1 AMAGTTSAGAPA
13 LVAPVR
19 GVAARSDANFVY
31 YTEGPALRVLT
42 ASALPSLASTPL
54 DTLTHPGLGIAYDA
68 LTEAVYWVEDD
79 TGATSIHSRPLA
91 VNGTQR
97 TLATNQKGANCIAVD
112 DQAVY
117 WLSNGVP
124 YKMPK

>member
-1 AMAGTTSAGAPA
+1 MSLGAMPAMASRA
-13 LVAPVR
+13 
-19 GVAARSDANFVY
+19 
-31 YTEGPALRVLT
+31 
-42 ASALPSLASTPL
+42 
-54 DTLTHPGLGIAYDA
+54 
-68 LTEAVYWVEDD
+68 
-79 TGATSIHSRPLA
+79 GATSIHSRPLA
-91 VNGTQR
+91 QNGPQR

>member
-1 AMAGTTSAGAPA
+1 MPVFHMAAMKIACVPS
-13 LVAPVR
+13 LVA
-19 GVAARSDANFVY
+19 
-31 YTEGPALRVLT
+31 TT
-42 ASALPSLASTPL
+42 L

-79 TGATSIHSRPLA
+79 GTGATSIHSRPLA
-91 VNGTQR
+91 QNGPQR